1 MRPPAKPL
9 RRWMIRAAGSA
20 LMLGLLAWL
29 VPVGQVIAGF
39 SRVPLWLFAS
49 VFAAFVA
56 GHVAA
61 AAKWRALTGDLPFGA
76 ALRAHF
82 AGLAS
87 NLMLPGVAGG
97 DAVRAAIAQA
107 ALRNGAQVVA
117 GALADR
123 LVDMLA
129 LACLVLIGV
138 LMLSDGTNAALA
150 LKVLAVFALA
160 LAGAL
165 YVAPRL
171 LPALWSRF
179 DLPARG
185 LVLRLADALRALGRR
200 PVLLAATLAL
210 SIAVQGLFVWL
221 AMQLGRAVG
230 LDLPAGAWFFGWPLA
245 KLLAVLPVSLGGL
258 GLREASLAALLGP
271 FGAAPA
277 LVVTAGLTWQAVL
290 WLAGILGALILS
302 FSGIGWC
309 PAAPQASGHE
319 PGAGPRPGEM
329 TSG

>member
-1 MRPPAKPL
+1 MRAPAKPL
-9 RRWMIRAAGSA
+9 RRWLIRAAGSA

-29 VPVGQVIAGF
+29 VPLGQVVEGF

-61 AAKWRALTGDLPFGA
+61 AVKWRVLTGDLPFGA

-138 LMLSDGTNAALA
+138 LMLSDTGNAALA

-160 LAGAL
+160 LIGAL

-171 LPALWSRF
+171 LPALWRRF
-179 DLPARG
+179 DGLPARG
-185 LVLRLADALRALGRR
+185 LVLRLADALQALGRR

-210 SIAVQGLFVWL
+210 SIAIQGLFVWL

-230 LDLPAGAWFFGWPLA
+230 LDLAPGAWFFAWPLA

-277 LVVTAGLTWQAVL
+277 QVVTAGLTWQAVL
-290 WLAGILGALILS
+290 WLAGILGALILT
-302 FSGIGWC
+302 FSGIGWR
-309 PAAPQASGHE
+309 PAAPATEIPNQGS
-319 PGAGPRPGEM
+319 
-329 TSG
+329 

>member
-1 MRPPAKPL
+1 MFRQMSARIRPAY
-9 RRWMIRAAGSA
+9 
-20 LMLGLLAWL
+20 
-29 VPVGQVIAGF
+29 
-39 SRVPLWLFAS
+39 WLFAG
-49 VFAAFVA
+49 VFAAFLA

-107 ALRNGAQVVA
+107 TVRDGAQVVA

-138 LMLSDGTNAALA
+138 LMLSDGGNSAVALQ
-150 LKVLAVFALA
+150 VLAVFALA
-160 LAGAL
+160 LIGAL

-171 LPALWSRF
+171 LPALWNRF
-179 DLPARG
+179 PLPARG
-185 LVLRLADALRALGRR
+185 LVLRLADALQALGKK
-200 PVLLAATLAL
+200 PFLLAATLAL
-210 SIAVQGLFVWL
+210 SIAIQGLFVWL

-230 LDLPAGAWFFGWPLA
+230 LDLPPGAWFFAWPLA
-245 KLLAVLPVSLGGL
+245 KLLAVLPISLGGL
-258 GLREASLAALLGP
+258 GLREASLAALLTP
-271 FGAAPA
+271 FGADAA

-290 WLAGILGALILS
+290 WLAGGLGALVLTLT
-302 FSGIGWC
+302 GIGWHPKP
-309 PAAPQASGHE
+309 PATEIPNQ
-319 PGAGPRPGEM
+319 GP
-329 TSG
+329 

>member
-1 MRPPAKPL
+1 MPAPAKPL
-9 RRWMIRAAGSA
+9 RRWLIRAAGSA
-20 LMLGLLAWL
+20 LMLGLLAWI
-29 VPVGQVIAGF
+29 VPVAQVAEGF
-39 SRVPLWLFAS
+39 SRVPVWLFAG
-49 VFAAFVA
+49 VFAAFLA

-107 ALRNGAQVVA
+107 TVRDGAQVVA

-138 LMLSDGTNAALA
+138 LMLSDGGNSAVALQ
-150 LKVLAVFALA
+150 VLAVFALA
-160 LAGAL
+160 LIGAL

-171 LPALWSRF
+171 LPALWNRF
-179 DLPARG
+179 PLPARG
-185 LVLRLADALRALGRR
+185 LVLRLAASLQALGKK
-200 PVLLAATLAL
+200 PFLLAATLAL
-210 SIAVQGLFVWL
+210 SIAIQGLFVWL

-230 LDLPAGAWFFGWPLA
+230 LDLPPGAWFFAWPLA
-245 KLLAVLPVSLGGL
+245 KLLAVLPISLGGL
-258 GLREASLAALLGP
+258 GLREASLAALLTP
-271 FGAAPA
+271 FGADAA

-290 WLAGILGALILS
+290 WLAGGLGALVLTLT
-302 FSGIGWC
+302 GIGWHPKP
-309 PAAPQASGHE
+309 PATEIPNQ
-319 PGAGPRPGEM
+319 GP
-329 TSG
+329 

>member
-1 MRPPAKPL
+1 MSTPAKPW
-9 RRWMIRAAGSA
+9 RRWLIRAAGSA

-29 VPVGQVIAGF
+29 VPVSAVVEGF
-39 SRVPLWLFAS
+39 SRVPLALFAG
-49 VFAAFVA
+49 VFAAFLA

-61 AAKWRALTGDLPFGA
+61 AAKWRALTGGLPFSA

-107 ALRNGAQVVA
+107 TLRDGGRVVA

-129 LACLVLIGV
+129 LACLVVIGV
-138 LMLSDGTNAALA
+138 AMLADAGNTALA
-150 LKVLAVFALA
+150 LQVLGVFALA

-171 LPALWSRF
+171 LPALWGRF
-179 DLPARG
+179 PLPARG
-185 LVLRLADALRALGRR
+185 LVLRLADALQDLGNK
-200 PVLLAATLAL
+200 PFLLAATLAL
-210 SIAVQGLFVWL
+210 SIAIQGLFVLL

-230 LDLPAGAWFFGWPLA
+230 LDLPVGAWVFAWPLA
-245 KLLAVLPVSLGGL
+245 KLLAVLPISLGGL
-258 GLREASLAALLGP
+258 GLREASLAALLTP
-271 FGAAPA
+271 FGAEAA
-277 LVVTAGLTWQAVL
+277 QVVTAGLTWQAVL
-290 WLAGILGALILS
+290 WLTGGLGALILT
-302 FSGIGWC
+302 FSGVGWR
-309 PAAPQASGHE
+309 PKSPTPDIPNQ
-319 PGAGPRPGEM
+319 GPVK
-329 TSG
+329 